1 VNSRARRLIAVCAL
15 LLPDATLGAQSS
27 SPPAA
32 TVPPSSETSA
42 APANSVPVFHAETRL
57 VVVDVVVTDKHGQPV
72 TDLKK
77 EDFTLTEDGKPQQ
90 LKFFEAH
97 IPEANPKALPKIEL
111 PPNQYTNFP
120 LQKPS
125 SSVNVV
131 LFDTLNTPVADQM
144 YARWQMIQFIK
155 ALPPGKPVA
164 LFSLGSSLKMI
175 AGFTTN
181 SDDLVAAAEKVRP
194 AVNPVELEPDT
205 SGALQA
211 PPDPAG
217 PSLGTSAEMTD
228 ELTRFAFEET
238 AFRTGDRVQQTI
250 DAFSQ
255 IANALSG
262 YSGRKNLLW
271 LSEAFPITL
280 DPDALNGA
288 RLGTMRGYTEVLKQS
303 AALLSSSQI
312 SVYPIDV
319 RGVKNGNALQI
330 NAFYN
335 TMDEIAKQTGGKAFY
350 GTNDLKQA
358 MEQSI
363 ERGSIYYTVAY
374 VPENRNWNSD
384 YRQIKVKFDRPGLKA
399 EYRPGYFAIPDKA
412 KPADEEHNRMVASM
426 QPGPPEATM
435 LLLRVQVL
443 PSNTKKD
450 TVEIDYGVYAGDIAF
465 AESGDQVKH
474 AKLEFVAVAWDKK
487 NASAGGTSQTM
498 DLALKPAT
506 YQATLEHGI
515 AAHIALPL
523 KPGAYQLRLGVLDYG
538 SGKIGTLDVPIT
550 IPESA
555 AAKP

>member
-1 VNSRARRLIAVCAL
+1 VDFVSRRSIIAGAIL
-15 LLPDATLGAQSS
+15 LLSCAPLNPQTS
-27 SPPAA
+27 SPASANTPPAKESSA
-32 TVPPSSETSA
+32 SPTTPPN
-42 APANSVPVFHAETRL
+42 PVPVFHAETRL

-77 EDFTLTEDGKPQQ
+77 DDFTLTEDGKAQE
-90 LKFFEAH
+90 LKFFEPH
-97 IPEANPKALPKIEL
+97 VPEAQPKALPKIDL

-120 LQKPS
+120 LQKPA

-164 LFSLGSSLKMI
+164 LFTLGNSLKMI

-194 AVNPVELEPDT
+194 AVNNVEEDA
-205 SGALQA
+205 SGAQVA

-238 AFRTGDRVQQTI
+238 AFRVGDRVQQTL
-250 DAFSQ
+250 DAFNQ
-255 IANALSG
+255 LANALSG

-271 LSEAFPITL
+271 LSEVFPITL
-280 DPDALNGA
+280 DPDALSGA

-330 NAFYN
+330 NAFYD

-358 MEQSI
+358 MQQSI
-363 ERGSIYYTVAY
+363 ERGSVYYTVAY
-374 VPENRNWNSD
+374 VPENRNWDSG
-384 YRQIKVKFDRPGLKA
+384 YRQIKIRFDRPDLKA
-399 EYRPGYFAIPDKA
+399 EYRPGYFAIPDKT
-412 KPADEEHNRMVASM
+412 KPADQEHM
-426 QPGPPEATM
+426 QPGVPVSTM

-443 PSNTKKD
+443 PPDANKN
-450 TVEIDYGVYAGDIAF
+450 VVQINYGVYAPDITF
-465 AESGDQVKH
+465 TESDDQVQH
-474 AKLEFVAVAWDKK
+474 AKLEFVAVAWDKR
-487 NASAGGTSQTM
+487 NASAGSTSQTM
-498 DLALKPAT
+498 DLALKPST

-515 AAHIALPL
+515 AAHIELPL
-523 KPGAYQLRLGVLDYG
+523 KPGTYQLRLGVLDYG
-538 SGKIGTLDVPIT
+538 NGKIGTLDVPIS
-550 IPESA
+550 IPENP

>member
-1 VNSRARRLIAVCAL
+1 MNFRVPGFVAACLWLIS
-15 LLPDATLGAQSS
+15 G
-27 SPPAA
+27 A
-32 TVPPSSETSA
+32 TVCGQTSSAPA
-42 APANSVPVFHAETRL
+42 APAESSPRTSVSAAESVPVFHAETRL
-57 VVVDVVVTDKHGQPV
+57 VIVDVVVTDKHGRPV

-77 EDFTLTEDGKPQQ
+77 EDFNVTEDGKPQQ
-90 LKFFEAH
+90 LKFFEPH
-97 IPEANPKALPKIEL
+97 IPEAQAKALPKVNL

-120 LQKPS
+120 LQKPA

-131 LFDTLNTPVADQM
+131 LFDTLNTIVADQM
-144 YARWQMIQFIK
+144 YARWQMIKFIK

-164 LFSLGSSLKMI
+164 LFTLGSSLKMI

-194 AVNPVELEPDT
+194 GVNNVDEDAGT
-205 SGALQA
+205 AQIA
-211 PPDPAG
+211 PPDPNG

-271 LSEAFPITL
+271 LSEGFPITL

-288 RLGTMRGYTEVLKQS
+288 RLGTLRGYSEILRQTS
-303 AALLSSSQI
+303 ALLSSSQI

-319 RGVKNGNALQI
+319 RGVKNDNPLRI

-335 TMDEIAKQTGGKAFY
+335 TMDEIARQTGGKAFY
-350 GTNDLKQA
+350 GTNDLKLA

-374 VPENRNWNSD
+374 VPENRNWDSR
-384 YRQIKVKFDRPGLKA
+384 YRQIKIKLNRSEVKA
-399 EYRPGYFAIPDKA
+399 EYRPGYFAIPDKQ

-426 QPGPPEATM
+426 QPGIPEATM

-443 PSNTKKD
+443 PSDTKKD
-450 TVEIDYGVYAGDIAF
+450 WVKIDYGVYAADISF
-465 AESGDQVKH
+465 SDSSDQQKH

-487 NASAGGTSQTM
+487 NVAAGSVSETM
-498 DLALKPAT
+498 DLALKAT
-506 YQATLEHGI
+506 DYQSALEHGI
-515 AAHIALPL
+515 PAHLELEL
-523 KPGAYQLRLGVLDYG
+523 KRGAYKLRLGVLDYG
-538 SGKIGTLDVPIT
+538 SGKIGTVDVPLPA
-550 IPESA
+550 PENA

>member
-1 VNSRARRLIAVCAL
+1 MSSRWRLIAVGAVL
-15 LLPDATLGAQSS
+15 WSSAVLGAQTA
-27 SPPAA
+27 P
-32 TVPPSSETSA
+32 
-42 APANSVPVFHAETRL
+42 PANSSTGNAATASAPVFHAETRL
-57 VVVDVVVTDKHGQPV
+57 VVVDVVVTDRHGQPV

-77 EDFTLTEDGKPQQ
+77 EDFTLNEDGKPQQ
-90 LKFFEAH
+90 IKFFEPH
-97 IPEANPKALPKIEL
+97 IPEAQPKALPKIDL

-144 YARWQMIQFIK
+144 YARWQMIKFIK

-164 LFSLGSSLKMI
+164 LFTLGSSLKMI
-175 AGFTTN
+175 AGFSTN

-194 AVNPVELEPDT
+194 AVNNVDEDPGT
-205 SGALQA
+205 AQIA
-211 PPDPAG
+211 PADPAG
-217 PSLGTSAEMTD
+217 PGLGTSAEMTD
-228 ELTRFAFEET
+228 ELSRFAFEET
-238 AFRTGDRVQQTI
+238 AFRSGDRVQQTI

-288 RLGTMRGYTEVLKQS
+288 RLGNLRGYSEVLKQS
-303 AALLSSSQI
+303 AALLSSAQI

-319 RGVKNGNALQI
+319 RGVKNGNALAI
-330 NAFYN
+330 NAAYN
-335 TMDEIAKQTGGKAFY
+335 TMDDIAKQTGGKAFY

-374 VPENRNWNSD
+374 VPENHNWD
-384 YRQIKVKFDRPGLKA
+384 KRYRQIKIKLDRADVKA
-399 EYRPGYFAIPDKA
+399 EYRPGYFAIPDQT

-426 QPGPPEATM
+426 QPGIPQATM

-443 PSNTKKD
+443 PSKTKID
-450 TVEIDYGVYAGDIAF
+450 TVNIDYGVYAGDISF
-465 AESGDQVKH
+465 SDSDDQQKH

-487 NASAGGTSQTM
+487 NAAAGSASQTM

-506 YQATLEHGI
+506 YQSTLEHGI
-515 AAHIALPL
+515 PAHLELEL
-523 KPGAYQLRLGVLDYG
+523 KPGASKLRLGVLDYG
-538 SGKIGTLDVPIT
+538 SGKIGTVDVPLPV
-550 IPESA
+550 PESA
-555 AAKP
+555 PTKP